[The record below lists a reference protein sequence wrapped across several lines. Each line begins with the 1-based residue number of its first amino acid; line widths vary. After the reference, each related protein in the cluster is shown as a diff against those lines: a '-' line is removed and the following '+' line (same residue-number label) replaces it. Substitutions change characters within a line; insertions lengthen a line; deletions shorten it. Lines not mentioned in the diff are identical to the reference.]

1 MTRRTRT
8 SATTS
13 SRAPRLTRHPTRQ
26 RSTRCAPS
34 WTSCSASADE
44 RLLHTRHAARTC
56 RSVGL
61 LKGPA
66 ALSASKRTLRLSD
79 PVAQPLEQPREGG
92 VLLHL
97 YAQMAHARVV
107 ERLAASVVDLE
118 LARAE

>member
-1 MTRRTRT
+1 MTRRMRT

-34 WTSCSASADE
+34 SRSSSARVE
-44 RLLHTRHAARTC
+44 
-56 RSVGL
+56 
-61 LKGPA
+61 
-66 ALSASKRTLRLSD
+66 LRLSD
-79 PVAQPLEQPREGG
+79 PVAQPLEQPRERS

-118 LARAE
+118 LARAENLESLLERLRSTLLTRAYLRGAPRITSR